1 MPTYTYACKQC
12 GRSFDAVQ
20 SFTDP
25 ALTTCEV
32 CGGPLHKHY
41 GSIGVTFKGSGFYR
55 TDSRRKQSATAGS
68 AASGSTGSASG
79 ASSAPATTPAAS
91 PAPAGS

>member
-1 MPTYTYACKQC
+1 MPTYAYACKQC
-12 GRSFDAVQ
+12 GHTFDVVQ

-25 ALTTCEV
+25 ALTTCDV

-55 TDSRRKQSATAGS
+55 TDSRKKTSATD
-68 AASGSTGSASG
+68 G
-79 ASSAPATTPAAS
+79 ASTAHTSSPTKPTKESAAS